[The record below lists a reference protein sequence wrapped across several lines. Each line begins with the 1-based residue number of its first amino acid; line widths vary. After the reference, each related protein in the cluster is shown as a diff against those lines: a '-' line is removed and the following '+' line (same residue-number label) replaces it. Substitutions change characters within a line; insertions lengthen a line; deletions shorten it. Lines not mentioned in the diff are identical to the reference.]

1 MDVQTLVA
9 RMMAPVARRVR
20 LMVARA
26 VVTSIAD
33 AGKIQSAQVK
43 LLDGEVRD
51 GIEILHQYGV
61 TSIPPGKP
69 EGLYFSVGGDR
80 DHGVLICVADR
91 QFRLKDI
98 APGEA
103 ALYDDLGQKVHLT
116 RDGIVIDGAGKLITL
131 TNTPKV
137 RMEADLDVTGDIK
150 DRCDSSGKTM
160 AGMRSTYNGHN
171 HNETNSVTNAPNQV
185 M

>member
-1 MDVQTLVA
+1 MDMQALVA
-9 RMMAPVARRVR
+9 RMTAPIARRVR

-26 VVTSIAD
+26 VITSIAD
-33 AGKIQSAQVK
+33 GGKVQSAQVK

-51 GIEILHQYGV
+51 GIEILHQYGL

-91 QFRLKDI
+91 QFRLKSLR
-98 APGEA
+98 PGEA

-116 RDGIVIDGAGKLITL
+116 RDGILIDGAGLPITI

-137 RMEADLDVTGDIK
+137 RMESDLDVIGEIK
-150 DRCDSSGKTM
+150 DRCEAGGKTM
-160 AGMRSTYNGHN
+160 SSMRAAYNSHT
-171 HNETNSVTNAPNQV
+171 HTETNSVTSAPNQG

>member
-9 RMMAPVARRVR
+9 RMMAPMARRVR

-116 RDGIVIDGAGKLITL
+116 RDGIVIDGAGKPITL

-137 RMEADLDVTGDIK
+137 RMEADLDVTGEIK
-150 DRCDSSGKTM
+150 DRCDTGGKTM
-160 AGMRSTYNGHN
+160 AGMRATYNGHT
-171 HNETNSVTNAPNQV
+171 HNETNSVTNTPNQG